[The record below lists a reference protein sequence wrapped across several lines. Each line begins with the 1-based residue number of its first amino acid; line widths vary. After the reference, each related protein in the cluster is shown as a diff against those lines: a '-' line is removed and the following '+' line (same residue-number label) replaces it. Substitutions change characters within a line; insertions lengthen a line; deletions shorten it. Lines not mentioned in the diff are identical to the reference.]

1 MDKAET
7 VERVLDSMRDVFD
20 PEIPVN
26 IVDLGLV
33 YEVNLNDEGH
43 AHILM
48 SLTSMGCPAQDNIEA
63 DSITAAL
70 RVPQVKNAEV
80 EITFNPPWTPEKMSE
95 DGKKL
100 MRMYGFNL

>member
-1 MDKAET
+1 MTKSET

-33 YEVNLNDEGH
+33 YEVNINDEGH
-43 AHILM
+43 AHLLM
-48 SLTSMGCPAQDNIEA
+48 SLTSMGCPAQDLIEA
-63 DSITAAL
+63 DAITAAM
-70 RVPQVKNAEV
+70 RVPQVKSAEV
-80 EITFNPPWTPEKMSE
+80 EITFSPPWTPEKMTD

>member
-1 MDKAET
+1 VDKAEI

-48 SLTSMGCPAQDNIEA
+48 SLTSMGCPAQDIIEA
-63 DSITAAL
+63 ESITAAL